1 MYSRKCSDSPPETG
15 LWHPDVVHITG
26 KKTAEEMTFSCW
38 LQTHLSLLQG
48 PEGDFG
54 IPAGTLKSGRINP
67 RLAVF
72 EDAGPMP
79 DPQRHRTQGCV
90 RPGVAAGHLRW
101 VAAGRVARG
110 TRGSRPA
117 WHGRT
122 VPAAASE
129 AASHWSREMGESTS
143 LRNSALDYLH
153 FLAFS
158 YFMKPKLRPEV
169 IPVYEWVKIQAEG
182 DIKCCVSWKTS
193 YCSQLWKKT
202 TFPVYAIAALLSFYR
217 SIVLFPPDKEQK

>member
-1 MYSRKCSDSPPETG
+1 MKARGTTDSKVCTPVSAQTALLRPGFGILMLSTSLE
-15 LWHPDVVHITG
+15 

-129 AASHWSREMGESTS
+129 AASH
-143 LRNSALDYLH
+143 
-153 FLAFS
+153 
-158 YFMKPKLRPEV
+158 
-169 IPVYEWVKIQAEG
+169 
-182 DIKCCVSWKTS
+182 
-193 YCSQLWKKT
+193 
-202 TFPVYAIAALLSFYR
+202 
-217 SIVLFPPDKEQK
+217 

>member
-1 MYSRKCSDSPPETG
+1 MRVESQRDYRFKGMYSRKCSDSPPETG

-101 VAAGRVARG
+101 VAAGRVAWG

-129 AASHWSREMGESTS
+129 AASH
-143 LRNSALDYLH
+143 
-153 FLAFS
+153 
-158 YFMKPKLRPEV
+158 
-169 IPVYEWVKIQAEG
+169 
-182 DIKCCVSWKTS
+182 
-193 YCSQLWKKT
+193 
-202 TFPVYAIAALLSFYR
+202 
-217 SIVLFPPDKEQK
+217 